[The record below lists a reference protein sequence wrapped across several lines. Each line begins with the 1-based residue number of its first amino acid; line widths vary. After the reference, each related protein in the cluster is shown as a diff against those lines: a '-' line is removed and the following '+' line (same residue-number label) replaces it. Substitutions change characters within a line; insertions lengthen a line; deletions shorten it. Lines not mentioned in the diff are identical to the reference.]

1 MPAYSQASQE
11 ACYRGSEGVDLN
23 AKNIILEARKNKAQI
38 TLEFLLVYSLVLIVF
53 LIIFALI
60 VAQRASTLAS
70 QEYSSMQ
77 LVAQTV
83 STAIDTALSSGSGY
97 TATVQ
102 LPSAF
107 GTAPYNL
114 SISSTGVII
123 ASMLVGKE
131 VVSAQAF
138 SNARSLVVNGTVV
151 ASGNGITLYK
161 VPAYKGSVYIAN
173 SNGVI
178 YINQQPVSTLAL
190 AKYLNVN
197 VSFNGKVAQ
206 FNGQIGQYIAYSGSL
221 NIPNGNP
228 ITIAAW
234 INYKGNTGNWEGIA
248 GINWVCPF
256 EHLAVSTNKLYLDD
270 CGNDGGNFGSFTVP
284 KNQWVFVAYTL
295 NGDTLT
301 FYENGASQTFT
312 TSGTYQ
318 IAPTALD
325 IGTEGVDFNRPSF
338 NGSISDVQ
346 IYNTLCSNV

>member
-1 MPAYSQASQE
+1 M
-11 ACYRGSEGVDLN
+11 N
-23 AKNIILEARKNKAQI
+23 AKNIISEARKNKAQI

-107 GTAPYNL
+107 GTTPYNL

-123 ASMLVGKE
+123 ASMPVGKE

-138 SNARSLVVNGTVV
+138 SDARSLVVNGTVV

-178 YINQQPVSTLAL
+178 YIDQQPVSTLAL

-206 FNGQIGQYIAYSGSL
+206 FNGQNGHITVSAIPGLTYVHTTVLWINPATVNPSLNLYAIDMGGNNNWIQLYDAQSNGHLEVRAGSNGNCYINGLYQFNNANTWYFVAVTETNTPVLTIYVNGVLDNSGTACTTNPSAITIGEYSG
-221 NIPNGNP
+221 G
-228 ITIAAW
+228 
-234 INYKGNTGNWEGIA
+234 GE
-248 GINWVCPF
+248 F
-256 EHLAVSTNKLYLDD
+256 F
-270 CGNDGGNFGSFTVP
+270 DG
-284 KNQWVFVAYTL
+284 
-295 NGDTLT
+295 
-301 FYENGASQTFT
+301 
-312 TSGTYQ
+312 Q
-318 IAPTALD
+318 IAD
-325 IGTEGVDFNRPSF
+325 I
-338 NGSISDVQ
+338 Q
-346 IYNTLCSNV
+346 IYNTSLSAAQIQQLYQEGLPTYKRLTLSLG